1 MYKWSKKLKYP
12 IIHFAMLQDLLR
24 NPQDTEEFF
33 AELNEILDI
42 AFTKDPNKF
51 QEKDPMSGDTLL
63 MAALGAGLFEVA
75 RKVGKMVK
83 QEM

>member
-1 MYKWSKKLKYP
+1 
-12 IIHFAMLQDLLR
+12 MLQDLLR
-24 NPQDTEEFF
+24 NPQDSEDFI
-33 AELNEILDI
+33 AELYEILDI
-42 AFTKDPNKF
+42 AFTKDPKKF